1 MTRKDYKA
9 LAEILGKVGGQSQQ
23 HGEIVAEAVA
33 RLSEY
38 FQADN
43 PRFDP
48 KRFRDE
54 YMMTLWAKQS
64 VVRATAPN
72 YTSPEGFISWE

>member
-9 LAEILGKVGGQSQQ
+9 IAEVLATVGGQSQQ
-23 HGEIVAEAVA
+23 HGEIAAEAAA

-38 FQADN
+38 FQAEN
-43 PRFDP
+43 PRFDR

-64 VVRATAPN
+64 EVRA
-72 YTSPEGFISWE
+72 